1 MSSVKYNNVYLG
13 ESYSIV
19 GQDEIKGNIKAFDL
33 VIPDYY
39 FGEKTFE
46 EAEMK
51 MQKTVIDYLLLQNPK
66 VDVIVGGD
74 LSNQIAITS
83 HTISNYAIPY
93 LGCYSACATFNES
106 MIILSNL
113 LESKKLKEGIALTSS
128 HNLVAERQFRYPVEY
143 GAPKPKRCT
152 FTATG
157 SVGVILSNKKTNIK
171 LESSTIGKVVDYGV
185 KDAQNMGAVMAPA
198 AVDTLMNHLVDLN
211 RDINYYDIILTGDL
225 GDVGSKLFKE
235 LLHIEYNIKI
245 TNYMDAGATLY
256 KKEQDLYSGSSGPV
270 TIPLVLFNK
279 ILKNKK
285 YKRILVIA
293 TGSLQ
298 SPTLT
303 NQSETIPGIAHAI
316 SLEVLS

>member
-1 MSSVKYNNVYLG
+1 MSSIKYNNVYLG
-13 ESYSIV
+13 ESYSVV
-19 GQDEIKGNIKAFDL
+19 GQEEIKGNIKTFDL

-51 MQKTVIDYLLLQNPK
+51 MQKTVIDYLLLQNSK
-66 VDVIVGGD
+66 IEVIVGGD

-83 HTISNYAIPY
+83 HTLSNYSIPY
-93 LGCYSACATFNES
+93 LGCYSACATFNECL
-106 MIILSNL
+106 IILSNL
-113 LESKKLKEGIALTSS
+113 LECKRIKEGIALTSS

-143 GAPKPKRCT
+143 GAPRPKRCT

-157 SVGVILSNKKTNIK
+157 SVGVILTNKKGDIK
-171 LESSTIGKVVDYGV
+171 LDSCTIGKVVDYGV

-198 AVDTLMNHLVDLN
+198 AVDTLITHLNDLN
-211 RDINYYDIILTGDL
+211 RDIDYYDIILTGDL
-225 GDVGSKLFKE
+225 GKVGAKLFKE
-235 LLHIEYNIKI
+235 LLHLEYNLKI
-245 TNYMDAGATLY
+245 NNYMDAGANLY
-256 KKEQDLYSGSSGPV
+256 KDEQDLYSGSSGPV
-270 TIPLVLFNK
+270 TIPLILFNK
-279 ILKNKK
+279 VLKSKK
-285 YKRILVIA
+285 YKHILVIA
-293 TGSLQ
+293 TGSLH

>member
-1 MSSVKYNNVYLG
+1 MSSIKYNNVYL
-13 ESYSIV
+13 SNNYSVV
-19 GQDEIKGNIKAFDL
+19 GPEETKGNIKNFDL
-33 VIPDYY
+33 VIPDFY

-51 MQKTVIDYLLLQNPK
+51 MQKTVIDYLLLQNNK
-66 VDVIVGGD
+66 IDVIVGGD

-83 HTISNYAIPY
+83 HTVSNYSIPY

-106 MIILSNL
+106 LIILSNL
-113 LESKKLKEGIALTSS
+113 LECKKIKEGIAITSS
-128 HNLVAERQFRYPVEY
+128 HNLVAKRQFRYPVEY
-143 GAPKPKRCT
+143 GAPRPKKCT

-157 SVGVILSNKKTNIK
+157 AVGVILSNKKTNIQ
-171 LESSTIGKVVDYGV
+171 LESSTIGKVVDYGI

-198 AVDTLMNHLVDLN
+198 AVDTLITHLNDLK

-225 GDVGSKLFKE
+225 GRVGSKLFKE
-235 LLHIEYNIKI
+235 LLHQDYNLKI
-245 TNYMDAGATLY
+245 NNYLDAGSNLY
-256 KKEQDLYSGSSGPV
+256 KDEQELYSSSSGPV

-285 YKRILVIA
+285 YKHILVIA
-293 TGSLQ
+293 TGSLH

-303 NQSETIPGIAHAI
+303 NQSETIPGIAHAV